1 MNELERKRLIRP
13 ETLDPRSWFPS
24 LCEQAAAAGLLAGD
38 DIRRLQ
44 GELYALLAEASA
56 LWSNGRSSSIP
67 AAEAQEL
74 LASIVYTIGIRL
86 KACAVP
92 DEAVCLLQTPLKPL
106 YEKGLAMIHRKVTAA
121 GMLHKRLKA
130 GLFQSPNVFWRETAV
145 NGIDGFFR
153 LYRPA
158 VAAHETH
165 ITADYPTLAPRPMLD
180 GIEFIERYLWA
191 IDAENTFLC
200 CFQPERVHILLCSG
214 LPDYENTP
222 VNLAEPV
229 LAAFFGLA
237 CLGKPPEQLNLTAED
252 CRKLT
257 EWFAGVRPAAIECEC
272 RRILDEW
279 NGPAKA
285 LRYVNGALEVLSER
299 ISRAPSA
306 VFHMA

>member
-1 MNELERKRLIRP
+1 M
-13 ETLDPRSWFPS
+13 SG
-24 LCEQAAAAGLLAGD
+24 A

-44 GELYALLAEASA
+44 GELYALLAEASM
-56 LWSNGRSSSIP
+56 LWSNGRSSSVP

-92 DEAVCLLQTPLKPL
+92 DEAVCLLQTPMKPL
-106 YEKGLAMIHRKVTAA
+106 YEKGLAMIHRKVAAA

-130 GLFQSPNVFWRETAV
+130 ELFPSPNVFWRETAV
-145 NGIDGFFR
+145 SGVDGFFR

-191 IDAENTFLC
+191 LDAENTFLC
-200 CFQPERVHILLCSG
+200 CFQPELVHNLLCSE

-237 CLGKPPEQLNLTAED
+237 CLGKPPERLNLTAED

-257 EWFAGVRPAAIECEC
+257 EWFASVRPAAIECEC
-272 RRILDEW
+272 RRILNEW
-279 NGPAKA
+279 NAPAKA
-285 LRYVNGALEVLSER
+285 LRYVNGALEELSKR
-299 ISRAPSA
+299 ISRAPAA
-306 VFHMA
+306 VFHVV